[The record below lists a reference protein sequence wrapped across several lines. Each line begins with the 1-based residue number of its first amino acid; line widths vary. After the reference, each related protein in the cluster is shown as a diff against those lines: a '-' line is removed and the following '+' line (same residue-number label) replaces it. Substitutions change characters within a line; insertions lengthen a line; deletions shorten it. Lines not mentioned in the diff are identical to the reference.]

1 MEFPVF
7 SSLCPLPL
15 VVSLDTTE
23 KNVALSSLLH
33 SIRYLYTLRRCTHA
47 KNLFAKGNAPSTGT
61 MPLLRCL
68 TLKKDNSLH

>member
-1 MEFPVF
+1 MEFPGF

-33 SIRYLYTLRRCTHA
+33 SIRRTHA

-61 MPLLRCL
+61 MPLLRSL
-68 TLKKDNSLH
+68 TLKKDNSLHW